1 MIIQGSNQ
9 PIVIT
14 FDDDI
19 NENAQ
24 DLKVLLYTTSGELKS
39 WEKADLTIAGNSAV
53 AALTQEETLSFPVG
67 SCYIE
72 IKWLDSKGITQFNKV
87 VQDKIVFRSDKRL
100 LEVE

>member
-19 NENAQ
+19 KENTK

-39 WEKADLTIAGNSAV
+39 WTMDDLVIAGCSAT

-67 SCYIE
+67 NCYIE
-72 IKWLDSKGITQFNKV
+72 IKWLDSAGITQFNKI
-87 VQDKIVFRSDKRL
+87 VQDRIVFRSDKRL